1 MNINYD
7 DRMILDPKND
17 VVFQKIFGSPE
28 NEDILISFLN
38 ALLEKTEKEKIKH
51 IEYVDTKLSDIE
63 TIDDKIGI
71 LDVRVTTEK
80 GIHINVE
87 IQLINRYNMINRT
100 LFYWSKLFSRQIKKG
115 ENYKNLNKTITINIL
130 NFNYIDSEKYHTTYH
145 LYEDDEKIMLSD
157 TLEIHF
163 VELPK
168 FLDEKPELN
177 NSLNKWLAFLTKPE
191 KEVMEVVEM
200 GEPAIRK
207 AITVLDML
215 SRDPET
221 VRLAEL
227 RMKKIL
233 DEKSMLEGAKQEG
246 KEEDALNFLKLG
258 ISEEIVAQGTGLS
271 IDKIMEIKLKLNNI

>member
-1 MNINYD
+1 
-7 DRMILDPKND
+7 
-17 VVFQKIFGSPE
+17 
-28 NEDILISFLN
+28 LN
-38 ALLEKTEKEKIKH
+38 ALLEGTEKEKIRH

-63 TIDDKIGI
+63 AVDDKIGI
-71 LDVRVTTEK
+71 LDVLVITEK

-87 IQLINRYNMINRT
+87 IQLINRYNMIKRT
-100 LFYWSKLFSRQIKKG
+100 LFYWSRLYYSQIKKG

-130 NFNYIDSEKYHTTYH
+130 NFNYIDSEKYHTVYH
-145 LYEDDEKIMLSD
+145 LYEDDEKTMLTD
-157 TLEIHF
+157 ILQIQF

-168 FLDEKPELN
+168 FLEEQPELN
-177 NSLNKWLAFLTKPE
+177 SSLNKWLAFLTKPE
-191 KEVMEVVEM
+191 KGVMEVVEM

-233 DEKSMLEGAKQEG
+233 DEKSMIEGAKEEG
-246 KEEDALNFLKLG
+246 KEEVAINLLKLG
-258 ISEEIVAQGTGLS
+258 MSEDIVSQGTGLS
-271 IDKIMEIKLKLNNI
+271 IDKIREIKLKLKNT

>member
-1 MNINYD
+1 MDSNYD
-7 DRMILDPKND
+7 DKMILDPKND
-17 VVFQKIFGSPE
+17 VVFQRIFGSPE

-38 ALLEKTEKEKIKH
+38 ALLEGTEKEKIRH

-63 TIDDKIGI
+63 AVDDKIGI
-71 LDVRVTTEK
+71 LDVRVITEK

-87 IQLINRYNMINRT
+87 IQLINRYNMIKRT
-100 LFYWSKLFSRQIKKG
+100 LFYWSRLYSSQIKKG

-130 NFNYIDSEKYHTTYH
+130 NFNYIDSEKYHTVYH
-145 LYEDDEKIMLSD
+145 LYEDDEKTMLTD
-157 TLEIHF
+157 ILQIQF

-168 FLDEKPELN
+168 FLEEQPELN
-177 NSLNKWLAFLTKPE
+177 SSLNKWLTFLTKPE
-191 KEVMEVVEM
+191 KGVMEVIEM

-233 DEKSMLEGAKQEG
+233 DEKSMIEGAKQEG

-258 ISEEIVAQGTGLS
+258 VSEEIVAQGTGLD
-271 IDKIMEIKLKLNNI
+271 IDKIREIKLKLKNI